1 MKRICVVTATRAEYG
16 VLKRVIKAI
25 QMDEELE
32 LYLIVTGT
40 HLMEKYGHTIDEIL
54 EDGFS
59 INEEIY
65 IEHQGET
72 SCEIS
77 KTMSRYMDKFSEC
90 FERVAPDMLVVLG
103 DRYELL
109 SICSCA
115 MNEGIPIA
123 HISGG
128 EVTEGAIDDVIRH
141 CITKMS
147 YLHFVGCEEYR
158 RRVIQLGEDPDR
170 VFNFGDVGVENVLK
184 TRLMSKAE
192 LEQSLQMSLD
202 QPYGVVTFHPVTTQV
217 SESISQAKE
226 LMDAISDTK
235 DMQFIVTGA
244 NADVTGDKI
253 NMLWKEFSNGLENV
267 KYFDS
272 LGALRY
278 LSAVKYAEIVMG
290 NSSSG
295 IIEAPALKVQTIN
308 IGDRQR
314 GRLKADSIIDV
325 EPKKANIVQ
334 AIKCARSEE
343 NKKKT
348 MEVKSLYGEGNTA
361 IQIVDKIKEY
371 VYSDCQFVKK
381 FYDIEF
387 S

>member
-16 VLKRVIKAI
+16 VLKRVIKSI
-25 QMDEELE
+25 QMDEQLE

-40 HLMEKYGHTIDEIL
+40 HLMEQYGHTVDEIL
-54 EDGFS
+54 EDGFF

-72 SCEIS
+72 SCGIS

-141 CITKMS
+141 CVTKMS

-158 RRVIQLGEDPDR
+158 RRVIQLGEDPER
-170 VFNFGDVGVENVLK
+170 VFNYGDVGVENVLK
-184 TRLMSKAE
+184 TSLMSRAE
-192 LEQSLQMSLD
+192 LEQSLKISLD
-202 QPYGVVTFHPVTTQV
+202 QPYGVVTFHPVTTQI
-217 SESISQAKE
+217 SESISQVKE
-226 LMDAISDTK
+226 LMDAISDAK

-244 NADVTGDKI
+244 NADVTGEKI
-253 NMLWKEFSNGLENV
+253 NTLWKELSEKSQNV

-278 LSAVKYAEIVMG
+278 LSAVKYAEFVMG

-295 IIEAPALKVQTIN
+295 IVEAPALKVPTIN
-308 IGDRQR
+308 IGDRQK
-314 GRLKADSIIDV
+314 GRLKADSIIDT
-325 EPKKANIVQ
+325 EPKKENIVE
-334 AIKCARSEE
+334 AIKYARSEE
-343 NKKKT
+343 NKKKII
-348 MEVKSLYGEGNTA
+348 EVKSLYGKGNTA

-387 S
+387 R